1 MAKRHYIPVTAEVP
15 GASSERN
22 CALIRKTIRKVLE
35 LAQKFAEGCPRVML
49 AVMHGGAPEEAQA
62 LAEEVRR
69 RIPQGVIE
77 VRGQISPALGVHTG
91 PGLVGICVL
100 KME

>member
-1 MAKRHYIPVTAEVP
+1 M
-15 GASSERN
+15 
-22 CALIRKTIRKVLE
+22 
-35 LAQKFAEGCPRVML
+35 ML